1 MLIWIKNDK
10 NTIKRVKLVELNI
23 SIVTVFFEYA
33 NFKDNL
39 IEYKCVCCNKNYQ
52 QKFDEKYIL
61 FILLLQ
67 KGVFPYEYIDDW
79 EKINE
84 ASLIEK
90 NDFYSHLLSGL

>member
-33 NFKDNL
+33 NFKADL

-52 QKFDEKYIL
+52 QKFDE
-61 FILLLQ
+61 
-67 KGVFPYEYIDDW
+67 
-79 EKINE
+79 
-84 ASLIEK
+84 
-90 NDFYSHLLSGL
+90 

>member
-1 MLIWIKNDK
+1 MKS
-10 NTIKRVKLVELNI
+10 I
-23 SIVTVFFEYA
+23 SY
-33 NFKDNL
+33 L
-39 IEYKCVCCNKNYQ
+39 
-52 QKFDEKYIL
+52 
-61 FILLLQ
+61 

>member
-10 NTIKRVKLVELNI
+10 NTIKSVKLVELNI
-23 SIVTVFFEYA
+23 SIVTVFFEYT

-39 IEYKCVCCNKNYQ
+39 IECKCVCCNKNYQ
-52 QKFDEKYIL
+52 QNFDEKYII

-84 ASLIEK
+84 ASLFEK

>member
-23 SIVTVFFEYA
+23 SIATVFFEYA

-61 FILLLQ
+61 F
-67 KGVFPYEYIDDW
+67 KRCF
-79 EKINE
+79 
-84 ASLIEK
+84 SL
-90 NDFYSHLLSGL
+90 

>member
-10 NTIKRVKLVELNI
+10 NTIKSVKLVELNI
-23 SIVTVFFEYA
+23 SIVTVFFEYT

-39 IEYKCVCCNKNYQ
+39 IECKCVCCNKNYQ
-52 QKFDEKYIL
+52 QKFDVKYII

-84 ASLIEK
+84 ASLFEK